1 MIWYL
6 DPTHV
11 TDELY
16 QGEEG
21 DVDVRRVVGVGCLGG
36 ELHVYVGEC
45 FHVPEIRIYVVMYIY
60 IIYFKHFNIEDAHSL
75 VDRSRIQELPA
86 EESGSE
92 VDVD

>member
-1 MIWYL
+1 MISYL

-21 DVDVRRVVGVGCLGG
+21 DVDVRRVVGVGCLCG

-60 IIYFKHFNIEDAHSL
+60 ILYILNILILKMLTHWWTGPG
-75 VDRSRIQELPA
+75 SRNCLPKRA
-86 EESGSE
+86 APK
-92 VDVD
+92 